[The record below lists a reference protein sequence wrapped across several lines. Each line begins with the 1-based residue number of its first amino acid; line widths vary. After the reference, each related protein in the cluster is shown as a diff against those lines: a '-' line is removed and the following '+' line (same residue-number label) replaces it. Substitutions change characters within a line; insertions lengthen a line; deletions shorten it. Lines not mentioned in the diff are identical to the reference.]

1 MLHLAPPIASSS
13 RRAPEHTQS
22 QTAINHPQLG
32 RAHPRRRRPQCSL
45 AQSCSELNSD
55 PRRTCLHEPS
65 GPPFESSEEPS
76 SAMRAVVSETCVRGK
91 PLQRRKALK
100 LSGG

>member
-1 MLHLAPPIASSS
+1 MLRPGAPAPGEAAMQPCSALL
-13 RRAPEHTQS
+13 RAELRPERKRS
-22 QTAINHPQLG
+22 GLY
-32 RAHPRRRRPQCSL
+32 
-45 AQSCSELNSD
+45 
-55 PRRTCLHEPS
+55 EPS